1 MRIPRTNLNLPNINS
16 TNFVSRLV
24 TIVLTALLIFGI
36 PFQMPLAKAD
46 TWRGTAP
53 FCAGNCLRG
62 EQEVQRSN
70 CGNGACC
77 WTGSK
82 ALCRNSAP
90 TCQSL
95 QTNVAC
101 KGVVMICEDGFYT
114 QTTNK
119 PDWHSCSKYVCGACI
134 GWWSDWREPIQG
146 TIGGARDIL
155 PFTIRSLSRS
165 GNASLPNL
173 PYGPD
178 TCKSGYVWRE
188 AIANIANDHVCVRPE
203 SREQAKRDNARQR
216 SRISRTDRTYGPDT
230 CIQGYVW
237 RQVVP
242 SDHVCVTPQIREQ
255 TRLEN
260 SQFENN
266 RARGSLW

>member
-1 MRIPRTNLNLPNINS
+1 MNHTR
-16 TNFVSRLV
+16 FVRRFV
-24 TIVLTALLIFGI
+24 TIVLAALLAVGGGL
-36 PFQMPLAKAD
+36 QMPPAKAD

-53 FCAGNCLRG
+53 FCKGQCLPG
-62 EQEVQRSN
+62 EAEVQRSDR
-70 CGNGACC
+70 GDGAKC

-82 ALCRNSAP
+82 VLCRNSAP
-90 TCQSL
+90 TCQPL

-101 KGVVMICEDGFYT
+101 TGVVLICDNGYYT
-114 QTTNK
+114 QTTPE
-119 PDWHSCSKYVCGACI
+119 PDWHSCSKYACGACA
-134 GWWSDWREPIQG
+134 GWWSDWKEPVRG
-146 TIGGARDIL
+146 TIGGVGEIL
-155 PFTIRSLSRS
+155 PRSIPSLPRS

-188 AIANIANDHVCVRPE
+188 AIANDHVCVKPE
-203 SREQAKRDNARQR
+203 SREQAKKDNALRE
-216 SRISRTDRTYGPDT
+216 SRISPTDHTYGPDT

-237 RQVVP
+237 REVVP
-242 SDHVCVTPQIREQ
+242 SDLVCVDPQIREQ

-260 SQFENN
+260 SQFVNN